1 MTRPDNTDRS
11 DEEQTVGHMVIFRG
25 SDGKPGYHQA
35 EELGEAIQ
43 FVEHLRNDDGVE
55 HARIFR
61 MDEVGFEFRPYF
73 RVEVGAAAGAPELVV
88 VPQPSAWPPA
98 PAEAAAP
105 ALEELVAVEAPVL
118 EALTAIVGEPAGE
131 PWPDHD
137 AAPAPL
143 VGADDS
149 GSTNGSR
156 RGLFGR

>member
-1 MTRPDNTDRS
+1 MTLPDNTDRS

-25 SDGKPGYHQA
+25 GDGKPGYHQA

-43 FVEHLRNDDGVE
+43 YVERLRNDDGVE
-55 HARIFR
+55 HARIFH
-61 MDEVGFEFRPYF
+61 MDEVSFEFRPYF

-88 VPQPSAWPPA
+88 VPLPSAWA
-98 PAEAAAP
+98 HTRGCAAP
-105 ALEELVAVEAPVL
+105 ARELVPVEAPVL

-149 GSTNGSR
+149 GSANGSR